1 MKKFAYNPVRRALLK
16 AAGAG
21 AALSLGGMR
30 TGHAA
35 GVSIAAAT
43 FPGAWETAH
52 RTFLVPA
59 YQKATGAGVNL
70 VASMPLDIIAKTSM
84 SRANPA
90 FDVFVADEGSFA
102 IANEQ
107 GLIDAIPAARLPNL
121 KDVPAK
127 FVDPKGLAVYVSA
140 QVIGIAY
147 NTEKI
152 KTPPTSWDDLLKPE
166 FKGRV
171 GVVGFGS
178 ALGPVWLTEVAK
190 MRGGSEE
197 NMEPAFQYLKQLLP
211 NIGAV
216 APSPGALATLI
227 QQGQVDICAHYS
239 NNVGDLQA
247 KGVPVALA
255 KPNTGWGVVRTTMH
269 VVKNSKEPALA
280 AAYVNAALDAGVQAQ
295 LADAPYY
302 LAPTNR
308 KVAYTK
314 GLQQYAK
321 DANELE
327 NFKTIDWVK
336 LAPLRQG
343 YIDRFNREVKV

>member
-1 MKKFAYNPVRRALLK
+1 MTSSHHPSRRTLLR

-21 AALSLGGMR
+21 AALSLGGLKPAM
-30 TGHAA
+30 AA
-35 GVSIAAAT
+35 GSITAAT

-52 RTFLVPA
+52 RSFLVPA
-59 YQKATGAGVNL
+59 FQKATGATVNL
-70 VASMPLDIIAKTSM
+70 AASMPLDIIAKTLV
-84 SRANPA
+84 SRSNPA

-102 IANEQ
+102 VANEQ
-107 GLIDAIPAARLPNL
+107 GLIDAIPASRLPNL

-178 ALGPVWLTEVAK
+178 ALGPVWLTEVAR

-247 KGVPVALA
+247 KGVPVTLA
-255 KPNTGWGVVRTTMH
+255 RPSTGWGIVRTTMH
-269 VVKNSKEPALA
+269 VVKNTKEPALA
-280 AAYVNAALDAGVQAQ
+280 AAYINAALDPEVQAK
-295 LADAPYY
+295 LADGPYY
-302 LAPTNR
+302 LAPTNSR
-308 KVAYTK
+308 VAYTK
-314 GLQQYAK
+314 GLQQYAR
-321 DANELE
+321 DAAQMES
-327 NFKTIDWVK
+327 FKTIDWVK
-336 LAPLRQG
+336 LAPLRQA
-343 YIDRFNREVKV
+343 YIDRFNRDIKV

>member
-1 MKKFAYNPVRRALLK
+1 MSKVFSPDRRSLLK

-21 AALSLGGMR
+21 AALAVAGLR
-30 TGHAA
+30 PARAA
-35 GVSIAAAT
+35 GSIVAAT

-59 YQKATGAGVNL
+59 FRKATGANVNL
-70 VASMPLDIIAKTSM
+70 VAEMPLDIVAKTLM
-84 SRANPA
+84 SRNNPA
-90 FDVFVADEGSFA
+90 YDVFAADEGSFA
-102 IANEQ
+102 IANQQ
-107 GLIDAIPAARLPNL
+107 GLVEAVPVERIPNL
-121 KDVPAK
+121 KYLSPR
-127 FVDPKGLAVYVSA
+127 FVDPSGLAAYVSA
-140 QVIGIAY
+140 QVVGIAY

-152 KTPPTSWDDLLKPE
+152 KTPPASWNDLLKPE

-178 ALGPVWLTEVAK
+178 SIGPVWLTEVARL
-190 MRGGSEE
+190 RGGDELD
-197 NMEPAFQYLKQLLP
+197 MEPAFQFLKELLP

-255 KPNTGWGVVRTTMH
+255 RPDTGWGIVRTTMH
-269 VVKNSKEPALA
+269 VVKNTKESALA
-280 AAYVNAALDAGVQAQ
+280 AAYINAALDAGVQAQ

-302 LAPTNR
+302 LAPTNT
-308 KVAYTK
+308 KVPYTK
-314 GLQQYAK
+314 GLQQYAH

-327 NFKTIDWVK
+327 NFKTIDWIKFAGV
-336 LAPLRQG
+336 RQG

>member
-1 MKKFAYNPVRRALLK
+1 MNASHHLPTRRDVLRV
-16 AAGAG
+16 AGAG
-21 AALSLGGMR
+21 AALSLGGLQPAF
-30 TGHAA
+30 AA
-35 GVSIAAAT
+35 GSITAAT

-52 RTFLVPA
+52 RTFLIPSF
-59 YQKATGAGVNL
+59 QKSTGATVNL
-70 VASMPLDIIAKTSM
+70 AASMPLDIVAKTLV
-84 SRANPA
+84 SRNNPA

-102 IANEQ
+102 IANAQ
-107 GLIDAIPAARLPNL
+107 GLIETIPASRLPNL
-121 KDVPAK
+121 KDLPAK
-127 FVDPKGLAVYVSA
+127 FVDPKGQAFYVSA
-140 QVIGIAY
+140 QVVGIAY

-152 KTPPTSWDDLLKPE
+152 KTPPSSWDDLLKPE

-178 ALGPVWLTEVAK
+178 ALGPVWLTEVAR

-197 NMEPAFQYLKQLLP
+197 NMDPAFDFLRQLLP

-255 KPNTGWGVVRTTMH
+255 KPNTGWGIVRTTMH
-269 VVKNSKEPALA
+269 VVKNTKEPALA
-280 AAYVNAALDAGVQAQ
+280 AAYINAALDPEVQAR
-295 LADAPYY
+295 LADSPYY
-302 LAPTNR
+302 LAPTNT

-321 DANELE
+321 DAAELE
-327 NFKTIDWVK
+327 AFKTIDWVK
-336 LAPLRQG
+336 LSTVRQA
-343 YIDRFNREVKV
+343 YIDRFNRDMKV

>member
-1 MKKFAYNPVRRALLK
+1 MKNHPYHPTRRTLVK
-16 AAGAG
+16 AAG
-21 AALSLGGMR
+21 AALSLGLPSL
-30 TGHAA
+30 HAA
-35 GVSIAAAT
+35 GGSITAAT

-52 RTFLVPA
+52 RTFLLPA
-59 YQKATGAGVNL
+59 FQKATGATVNL
-70 VASMPLDIIAKTSM
+70 AATMPLDIIAKTLA

-102 IANEQ
+102 VANAQ
-107 GLIDAIPAARLPNL
+107 GLIDAIPASRLPNL
-121 KDVPAK
+121 KDVPPK

-197 NMEPAFQYLKQLLP
+197 NMEPAFQYLRQLLP

-239 NNVGDLQA
+239 NNVGDLQS

-255 KPNTGWGVVRTTMH
+255 RPSTGWGVVRTTMH
-269 VVKNSKEPALA
+269 VVKNTKEPALA
-280 AAYVNAALDAGVQAQ
+280 AAYINTALDMEVQAK

-302 LAPTNR
+302 LAPTNN

-321 DANELE
+321 DAAQLE
-327 NFKTIDWVK
+327 SFKSIDWVK
-336 LAPLRQG
+336 LAPLRQA
-343 YIDRFNREVKV
+343 YIDRFNRDIKL

>member
-1 MKKFAYNPVRRALLK
+1 MMKPEHSPIRRSLLK
-16 AAGAG
+16 AVGAG
-21 AALSLGGMR
+21 AALSLAGMR
-30 TGHAA
+30 AGHAA
-35 GVSIAAAT
+35 GGSIAAAT

-52 RTFLVPA
+52 RSFLVPA
-59 YQKATGAGVNL
+59 FQKATGASVNL
-70 VASMPLDIIAKTSM
+70 VASMPLDIIAKTLM

-102 IANEQ
+102 VANEQ
-107 GLIDAIPAARLPNL
+107 GLVEAIPTALLPNL

-140 QVIGIAY
+140 QVVGIAY

-152 KTPPTSWDDLLKPE
+152 KTPPTSWNDLLKPE
-166 FKGRV
+166 YKGRV
-171 GVVGFGS
+171 GIVGFGS

-190 MRGGSEE
+190 MRGGSEQ
-197 NMEPAFQYLKQLLP
+197 NMDPAFQYLRQLLP

-255 KPNTGWGVVRTTMH
+255 KPDTGWGIVRTTMH
-269 VVKNSKEPALA
+269 VVKNTKEPVLA
-280 AAYVNAALDAGVQAQ
+280 AAYINAALDVSVQAK
-295 LADAPYY
+295 LADTPYY
-302 LAPTNR
+302 LAPTNT

-314 GLQQYAK
+314 GLQHYAR
-321 DANELE
+321 DAAELE
-327 NFKTIDWVK
+327 GFKNIDWVK

-343 YIDRFNREVKV
+343 YIDRFNREMKI